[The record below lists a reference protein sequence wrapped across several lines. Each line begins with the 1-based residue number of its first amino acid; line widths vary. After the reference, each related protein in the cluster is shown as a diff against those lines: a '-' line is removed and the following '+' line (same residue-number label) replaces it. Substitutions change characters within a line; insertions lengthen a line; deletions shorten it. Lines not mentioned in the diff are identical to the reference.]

1 MKPEMITLK
10 HGDATIKMP
19 ASSLAK
25 LALASTFALVLPPAA
40 NVQPIT
46 AHSVPALGAEW
57 PGQGGF
63 NGGLVAARGDVP
75 AHYLI
80 IAAKDI
86 GDHQWGGRGKES
98 GATSKTDGR
107 ANTEAL
113 YGGDRDDHPAA
124 DACADYQADGH
135 HDFYLPACA
144 ELYHCWV
151 NVPELFAQD
160 CYYWSS
166 SQRSAHNAFLMV
178 FVVGLQS
185 SGAKDGELRVR
196 PVRRF
201 FI

>member
-25 LALASTFALVLPPAA
+25 LALASTFALVFPPAA
-40 NVQPIT
+40 NVQPIAPT
-46 AHSVPALGAEW
+46 NIPALGAEW

-63 NGGLVAARGDVP
+63 NGGLVAARGDIP

-80 IAAKDI
+80 IAKGDI
-86 GDHQWGGRGKES
+86 GDHEWGGRGKES
-98 GATSKTDGR
+98 GAISKTDGL
-107 ANTEAL
+107 ANSEAL
-113 YGGDRDDHPAA
+113 QSEGGHPAIETVA
-124 DACADYQADGH
+124 AYTAEGH
-135 HDFYLPACA
+135 TDFYLPACA

-151 NVPELFAQD
+151 SVPELFAKD

-166 SQRSAHNAFLMV
+166 SQRSANNAFTMV
-178 FVVGLQS
+178 F
-185 SGAKDGELRVR
+185 ADGYQDIYGKTSELRVR